1 MNYLEIGNFP
11 PLEYASNEALNTLA
25 TNLFYCGTDVK
36 TILLTSRYAVEGKS
50 FIAMNLMRTL
60 ASLNKKVVLLDTDLR
75 RSSIVGRFRLRFGS
89 AKPCGLAQYLAGMC
103 SIDDIIYQTNITNAN
118 LIPIGREVSSSLQL
132 LSSDKMLSLMDRL
145 TTEYDVVLIDTPPA
159 GVIVDALEIAKYCD
173 GALIVVSYNR
183 GKKQEIGD
191 LKKSIERT
199 GCKVLGAVLNNVDF
213 DAYSNRKYYYKSE
226 RYSSY
231 YNDRYYARDDDT
243 DRKKKRR

>member
-89 AKPCGLAQYLAGMC
+89 TKPCGLAQYLAGMC
-103 SIDDIIYQTNITNAN
+103 SIDDIIYQTNITNAY

-132 LSSDKMLSLMDRL
+132 LSSDKMLSLMDQL
-145 TTEYDVVLIDTPPA
+145 ATEYDVVLIDTPPA

-231 YNDRYYARDDDT
+231 YNDRYYARDNDA